1 MILAAAKVITV
12 LRLSLEG
19 RRSACKE
26 RDVYMRIALAQMR
39 MEADIRE
46 NYQKTIKLITET
58 ADKGTDLICFP
69 EIQFS
74 PFFPQYPSSD
84 VKKYSLTLDNDYV
97 KGIQTACR
105 ENNIYDSLTF
115 ISRKMA
121 VDTI

>member
-39 MEADIRE
+39 MEADIRG

-74 PFFPQYPSSD
+74 PFFP
-84 VKKYSLTLDNDYV
+84 
-97 KGIQTACR
+97 
-105 ENNIYDSLTF
+105 
-115 ISRKMA
+115 
-121 VDTI
+121 